1 MGGLIDSV
9 FGDNK
14 GPTTAEQNAQAAQQS
29 QADRDYEAKIFEE
42 RDAAARVREAEGHAN
57 ELERLR
63 IKEQKLRQRESEETI
78 QGLGIAGTADI
89 TLGNDDELEVQDVS
103 GTEVVG
109 NSHTQNMADLDETL
123 NAGTGLII

>member
-1 MGGLIDSV
+1 MGGFIDSL
-9 FGDNK
+9 FGENK
-14 GPTTAEQNAQAAQQS
+14 GPTTEEQNAQAAAQS
-29 QADRDYEAKIFEE
+29 QADRDYEAAIFEK
-42 RDAAARVREAEGHAN
+42 RDLAAREREAEGHKN

-63 IKEQKLRQRESEETI
+63 IKEQKLRQRESEETL